1 MIHCKGDTEAD
12 VLERAKRE
20 IDIYRTNGVDGV
32 LVETY
37 FGTYHN
43 VEQVLGYLQKEQAD
57 YPYGIN
63 CLNVDALASVL
74 VSVRISRTIP
84 RFIPENTV
92 TFGYYDHRKAGE
104 SENFWNETGR
114 ECGRFC

>member
-1 MIHCKGDTEAD
+1 MERNILSVFQEKKPIIGVIHCKGDTEAD

-63 CLNVDALASVL
+63 CLNVICS
-74 VSVRISRTIP
+74 
-84 RFIPENTV
+84 
-92 TFGYYDHRKAGE
+92 G
-104 SENFWNETGR
+104 TGIWMQL
-114 ECGRFC
+114 FAD

>member
-63 CLNVDALASVL
+63 CLNVDAMGFVLAQEFGCNYLQIDSVGGHL
-74 VSVRISRTIP
+74 KSRDDETLDAFLNISEKNVMLT
-84 RFIPENTV
+84 
-92 TFGYYDHRKAGE
+92 
-104 SENFWNETGR
+104 
-114 ECGRFC
+114 

>member
-1 MIHCKGDTEAD
+1 MERNILSVFQEKKPIIGVIHCKGDTEAD

-43 VEQVLGYLQKEQAD
+43 VSR
-57 YPYGIN
+57 
-63 CLNVDALASVL
+63 CLDICRKNRLITHM
-74 VSVRISRTIP
+74 VS
-84 RFIPENTV
+84 TV
-92 TFGYYDHRKAGE
+92 
-104 SENFWNETGR
+104 
-114 ECGRFC
+114 